1 MENYCTYACI
11 MTANTATLKWDQK
24 KKKDKAW
31 METLLRSECRKGGTG
46 DIHLEISKPMK
57 MPTELPNEHVSA
69 LHHQL
74 PCNSKWSQV
83 ILEAQSLTHNNLIH

>member
-1 MENYCTYACI
+1 
-11 MTANTATLKWDQK
+11 
-24 KKKDKAW
+24 

-46 DIHLEISKPMK
+46 DIHLEISKPTK

-74 PCNSKWSQV
+74 PCNSK
-83 ILEAQSLTHNNLIH
+83 